1 MTENEP
7 SINEMSGKGKKKRR
21 KLKVE
26 MEFLETEDHMAP
38 IVGYFPSGYDPV
50 ATGTDPEVNLFR
62 NKRRN
67 KRFELVVRP
76 SESNVE
82 FVGKN
87 YVGEAAAL
95 QPCTQALG
103 VLDKE
108 TQTLKIIPIAF
119 NKILRLEPRVINA
132 TRESPEAVETGVL
145 NDKDEHNLGDLATLY
160 GTKRHRNAINKWR
173 LTRAN
178 QDDPHVPEPLGGGT
192 NDNLDGGASKD
203 IKEPSFR
210 NIPPYNS
217 SAVTPED
224 AYPLHK
230 IISKGERVYLN
241 DILETLES
249 MPKASHD
256 LEYWVNNHYP
266 SFVVNRL
273 HKLIKIQDEAKKT
286 KLACIL
292 SYITHLINFWK
303 VAGAARPNGNS
314 KFMGEANPN
323 FMEAMRKYKVPQ
335 AVFQKFMTMF
345 LDSDVLS
352 SEKNELLIC
361 YILVLTLFADDFR
374 TNSADIERDLAMDR
388 TSLWP
393 YFQQLG
399 CKNLK
404 VNNFMRS
411 EVFLPVPLVFE
422 EPKKRKY
429 RR

>member
-1 MTENEP
+1 MTGNEL
-7 SINEMSGKGKKKRR
+7 SMNMMSGKVKKKKRK

-50 ATGTDPEVNLFR
+50 AAGADPEVNVFR

-67 KRFELVVRP
+67 KRLELVVRP
-76 SESNVE
+76 SDSNVE
-82 FVGKN
+82 FVGRN

-119 NKILRLEPRVINA
+119 NKILRLEPRVMDAI
-132 TRESPEAVETGVL
+132 RESPEAVEAGVI
-145 NDKDEHNLGDLATLY
+145 NEKDEHDLGDLATLY
-160 GTKRHRNAINKWR
+160 GTKRHRNAIKKWR
-173 LTRAN
+173 STRAK
-178 QDDPHVPEPLGGGT
+178 QDDPHVPEPLEGGI
-192 NDNLDGGASKD
+192 NDNLDDQAAKD

-210 NIPPYNS
+210 NIPPYDS
-217 SAVTPED
+217 SAMTPED

-249 MPKASHD
+249 MPKASQD
-256 LEYWVNNHYP
+256 PEYWANNHYP

-273 HKLIKIQDEAKKT
+273 HKLIKIQDEAKKK

-303 VAGAARPNGNS
+303 VAVAARP
-314 KFMGEANPN
+314 KANPN
-323 FMEAMRKYKVPQ
+323 FMEAMFKYEVPQ
-335 AVFQKFMTMF
+335 VVFQKFMTMF
-345 LDSDVLS
+345 LDSNVLS
-352 SEKNELLIC
+352 SEKNELLIS
-361 YILVLTLFADDFR
+361 YILVLTLFADDFH

-388 TSLWP
+388 TSLRP

-399 CKNLK
+399 CEVLK
-404 VNNFMRS
+404 VNNFVPS
-411 EVFLPVPLVFE
+411 EIVLSVPLVFV
-422 EPKKRKY
+422 EPKKRRY
-429 RR
+429 RRH

>member
-1 MTENEP
+1 MTENEL
-7 SINEMSGKGKKKRR
+7 SMNTMSRKKKKRK

-50 ATGTDPEVNLFR
+50 AAGADPEVNVFR

-67 KRFELVVRP
+67 KRLELVVRP
-76 SESNVE
+76 SDSNVE
-82 FVGKN
+82 FVGRN
-87 YVGEAAAL
+87 YVGEAAAM

-119 NKILRLEPRVINA
+119 NKILRLEPRVMNA
-132 TRESPEAVETGVL
+132 IRESPEAVEAGVI
-145 NDKDEHNLGDLATLY
+145 NEKDEHDLGDLATLY
-160 GTKRHRNAINKWR
+160 GTKRHRNAIKKWR
-173 LTRAN
+173 STRAQ
-178 QDDPHVPEPLGGGT
+178 QDDPLVPKPLEGGT
-192 NDNLDGGASKD
+192 NDNLDDRASKD
-203 IKEPSFR
+203 IKEPLFR
-210 NIPPYNS
+210 NIPPYDS
-217 SAVTPED
+217 SALTPED

-230 IISKGERVYLN
+230 IISKGERIYLN

-256 LEYWVNNHYP
+256 PEYWANNHYP

-273 HKLIKIQDEAKKT
+273 HKLIKIQDEAKKK

-303 VAGAARPNGNS
+303 VAAPARP
-314 KFMGEANPN
+314 KANPN
-323 FMEAMRKYKVPQ
+323 FMEAMFKYKVPQ
-335 AVFQKFMTMF
+335 VVFQKFMTMF
-345 LDSDVLS
+345 LDSNVLS

-361 YILVLTLFADDFR
+361 YILVLTLFADDFH

-388 TSLWP
+388 TSLRP

-399 CKNLK
+399 CEVRK
-404 VNNFMRS
+404 VANFVPS
-411 EVFLPVPLVFE
+411 EIVLSVPLVFV
-422 EPKKRKY
+422 EPKKRRY
-429 RR
+429 RRH